1 MKSEELEREIEAL
14 LKRKAK
20 FQDGLNQAR
29 ADLREAQADLI
40 DGNDAASEAATLAQ
54 ASVTS
59 LVGTLDFLN
68 DRIETKREKLAEA
81 IESERVAAVR
91 KEMTQCRAAAS
102 ALIEEL
108 AETRKTLM
116 AQYDDALEIFRRKGA
131 ELDVHIRRFRKLAGT
146 IGEDD
151 RITVPPDNAWQG
163 HPVAATAINQL
174 KHEAYRERLSRGN
187 KRLLNSHG

>member
-14 LKRKAK
+14 LKRKVK

-54 ASVTS
+54 ATVTS

-68 DRIETKREKLAEA
+68 DRIETTREKLAEA
-81 IESERVAAVR
+81 EEAERIDATREKLTELRKIGEDAGKMITEAHERLNAVF
-91 KEMTQCRAAAS
+91 
-102 ALIEEL
+102 EETITVL
-108 AETRKTLM
+108 LEAGSRR
-116 AQYDDALEIFRRKGA
+116 DDARRA
-131 ELDVHIRRFRKLAGT
+131 YQSLART

-151 RITVPPDNAWQG
+151 DLPHLSAPPYDDVLIAQA
-163 HPVAATAINQL
+163 VQTAAGRRD
-174 KHEAYRERLSRGN
+174 YRERTR
-187 KRLLNSHG
+187 RAAERRMATA